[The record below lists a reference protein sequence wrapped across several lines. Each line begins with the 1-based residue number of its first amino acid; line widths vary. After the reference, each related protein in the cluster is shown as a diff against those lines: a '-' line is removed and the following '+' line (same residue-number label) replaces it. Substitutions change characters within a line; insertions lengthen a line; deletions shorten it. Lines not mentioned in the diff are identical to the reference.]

1 MPFFLIFIFNKLAAA
16 MTFYYF
22 AFNVLTIVQTWFMK
36 RFMIDE
42 DKIHAQLQLNKTKPM
57 KKSGWQEKME
67 KLMKEQQEQKRL
79 KK

>member
-1 MPFFLIFIFNKLAAA
+1 
-16 MTFYYF
+16 
-22 AFNVLTIVQTWFMK
+22 MK

-42 DKIHAQLQLNKTKPM
+42 AKIHAQLQLNKTKPV

>member
-1 MPFFLIFIFNKLAAA
+1 